1 MAVQPDVND
10 LLQSEYTVQGN
21 TIYWDVS
28 LNEAKSN
35 SLFIDEMF
43 RVIPDQPSYIS
54 SMPTFRY
61 YLP

>member
-10 LLQSEYTVQGN
+10 LLQSEYTVQV
-21 TIYWDVS
+21 YWDVS

-35 SLFIDEMF
+35 SLIIDEMF
-43 RVIPDQPSYIS
+43 RVIPDQSSYIS
-54 SMPTFRY
+54 SMPNFRY

>member
-10 LLQSEYTVQGN
+10 ILQSEYTVQGN
-21 TIYWDVS
+21 IIYWDVS

-43 RVIPDQPSYIS
+43 RVIPDQSSYVS
-54 SMPTFRY
+54 SMPTLRY